1 MGQQIQA
8 SGIPQFA
15 EATKVSWLEISTSLA
30 WGLGYFGVP
39 QVLVKFMAIRDAAEI
54 KIARRVASIWVVI
67 SLSAAVFIGL
77 NGRVLFPTGLLTESA
92 SENIFIISAQNM
104 MQPFIAGIVMAG
116 ILAATISS
124 ADSYLLIG
132 ASSVSK
138 NLYQGLFKQDAKDKD
153 VLKITRIT
161 LLLITTIG
169 ILIALDENSVIFK
182 IVSFAWAGFGATF
195 GPLVLFLYFQAKLPK
210 RVE

>member
-1 MGQQIQA
+1 
-8 SGIPQFA
+8 
-15 EATKVSWLEISTSLA
+15 
-30 WGLGYFGVP
+30 
-39 QVLVKFMAIRDAAEI
+39 
-54 KIARRVASIWVVI
+54 
-67 SLSAAVFIGL
+67 
-77 NGRVLFPTGLLTESA
+77 
-92 SENIFIISAQNM
+92 M

-132 ASSVSK
+132 ASSVAK

-195 GPLVLFLYFQAKLPK
+195 GPLVLFSLFSSKITQKGGVAGMIVGAMTVFVWDLFLVKFGGVFELFSLLPGFLLSSIAIWVVSSITSVDK
-210 RVE
+210 EISEQHQEYKKELEQITRKV